1 MHRKGKYISPVFEE
15 ILKEREKKREEISQK
30 LKKRFANIIQ
40 TNQREKELEHT
51 KDAEDIQDS
60 DSSDIG
66 SNLKIAPT
74 VPNSSEVSVVP
85 LAEPNC
91 IDIEDQSDEDIK
103 EIDSSNFSIEEQK
116 VKESITTKEG
126 EFYEVEK
133 ILDKKILN

>member
-66 SNLKIAPT
+66 SNLKITPT